1 MKVLAIGAH
10 PDDIEIFMFG
20 LLLSYKARNDN
31 IYVAIATDGGAG
43 NILDYSDIV
52 EVRKKETQNALKVL
66 GDPYFFNFPD
76 GKLSSCAKAPKK
88 IKEYIDSISPHIIVT
103 HAPEDYHPDH
113 QALSLMVKYAAGFSC
128 PVLYADTLMGV
139 NFKPDYYVDIT
150 PFFVKK
156 ENAILKH
163 KSQNPERFFKATK
176 LLNRFRAAQCNIP
189 ENNYAE
195 AYRTENKFPFGDIR
209 NLIPNAPDIKPF
221 YKNFSDSMI

>member
-76 GKLSSCAKAPKK
+76 GKL
-88 IKEYIDSISPHIIVT
+88 
-103 HAPEDYHPDH
+103 
-113 QALSLMVKYAAGFSC
+113 LRFSRSTSKC
-128 PVLYADTLMGV
+128 
-139 NFKPDYYVDIT
+139 
-150 PFFVKK
+150 
-156 ENAILKH
+156 
-163 KSQNPERFFKATK
+163 
-176 LLNRFRAAQCNIP
+176 
-189 ENNYAE
+189 
-195 AYRTENKFPFGDIR
+195 
-209 NLIPNAPDIKPF
+209 
-221 YKNFSDSMI
+221 